1 MRKNRKD
8 LLKILLDIKSRAV
21 YTSHFLFTTDLTL
34 VSYIT
39 KPRKFVIL
47 LSSTHHEH
55 EIANE
60 NEKFKPDIILAYNK
74 TKSGVDVLDKLV
86 REYSC
91 KRNTRRWP
99 LRLFFNLIDVACY
112 NAFVLWIIKNPEWKG
127 DSSIKYRR
135 KLFLQDMGLEL
146 AKSQIDRRVNKIAE
160 DGRGFRKMVTT
171 SIESTGVKI
180 QQITENDTATSSTKR
195 GCCRLCRGNDNK
207 HSRRCDKC
215 NKFVCGQHSKSITIK
230 RTTCVYCSKDEDG
243 EP

>member
-21 YTSHFLFTTDLTL
+21 YTSYFLFTTDLTL

-99 LRLFFNLIDVACY
+99 LRLFFNLID
-112 NAFVLWIIKNPEWKG
+112 
-127 DSSIKYRR
+127 
-135 KLFLQDMGLEL
+135 
-146 AKSQIDRRVNKIAE
+146 IA
-160 DGRGFRKMVTT
+160 
-171 SIESTGVKI
+171 
-180 QQITENDTATSSTKR
+180 
-195 GCCRLCRGNDNK
+195 
-207 HSRRCDKC
+207 
-215 NKFVCGQHSKSITIK
+215 
-230 RTTCVYCSKDEDG
+230 
-243 EP
+243 